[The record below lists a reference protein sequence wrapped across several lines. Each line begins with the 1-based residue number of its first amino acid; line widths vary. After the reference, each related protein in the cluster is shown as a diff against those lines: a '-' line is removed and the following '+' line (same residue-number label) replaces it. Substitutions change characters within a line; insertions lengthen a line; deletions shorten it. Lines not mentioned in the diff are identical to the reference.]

1 MSQYCLLC
9 GLWCVLS
16 AVHPLGYVMYVALLT
31 EEVAELEKK
40 IKQLVTWNAD
50 LDKENEEYSGII
62 LCSFSVLCCGQC
74 CIWLTSLRGGG

>member
-16 AVHPLGYVMYVALLT
+16 AAHPLGYVMYAALLT

-40 IKQLVTWNAD
+40 IKQLVTRNAD

-62 LCSFSVLCCGQC
+62 LCSFSAL
-74 CIWLTSLRGGG
+74 